1 MASRLMLYSRVDFT
15 VCYNVAD
22 FCSFFLTIA
31 VWFVCSNVS
40 TQNIRIP
47 SSHRCTMVVSSH
59 PCTMVL
65 SSHTCAM
72 VLSSH
77 TCTMV
82 LSSHTCTM
90 VQVGCVISCS
100 LAVLIRSVDVI
111 ESIVL
116 KYIFGDGIQLALWW
130 TLFGIHDPCFGHPY
144 LRNDSIDWFCQILHC
159 WVFSSTH
166 VSTNILAGIIIW

>member
-1 MASRLMLYSRVDFT
+1 
-15 VCYNVAD
+15 
-22 FCSFFLTIA
+22 
-31 VWFVCSNVS
+31 
-40 TQNIRIP
+40 
-47 SSHRCTMVVSSH
+47 MVVSSH

-116 KYIFGDGIQLALWW
+116 KYIFGDGIQLAL
-130 TLFGIHDPCFGHPY
+130 
-144 LRNDSIDWFCQILHC
+144 
-159 WVFSSTH
+159 
-166 VSTNILAGIIIW
+166 